1 MTTNGMNIYKEARQR
16 AHMTVEAAAEML
28 NIAPRSLQHYE
39 AGDRAVPDDVVADMI
54 GAYNT
59 PFLGYLHLRSN
70 AVGKMV
76 LPDVCETGPARC
88 AIKTTLA
95 TDEVPAIARKMLTI
109 SEDDRIDS
117 SEIETLRQVQ
127 ASAKAL
133 VGAFFSILILSGEKE
148 KHPAA
153 TGCYRKMN
161 VSNCRDNLHNKV

>member
-1 MTTNGMNIYKEARQR
+1 MTTKGVNIYKAARQR

-95 TDEVPAIARKMLTI
+95 TEEVPAIARKMLTI

-117 SEIETLRQVQ
+117 SERNCFRKIQ
-127 ASAKAL
+127 
-133 VGAFFSILILSGEKE
+133 GAAVKLAAAFLSICFVREKE
-148 KHPAA
+148 NAVRRP
-153 TGCYRKMN
+153 TER
-161 VSNCRDNLHNKV
+161 RRER

>member
-1 MTTNGMNIYKEARQR
+1 MTTNDVNIYKEARQR

-54 GAYNT
+54 GAYKT

-95 TDEVPAIARKMLTI
+95 TDEVPGIAKRLLAIG
-109 SEDDRIDS
+109 EDDRIDS
-117 SEIETLRQVQ
+117 SERDCLQQIQGISTKL
-127 ASAKAL
+127 AA
-133 VGAFFSILILSGEKE
+133 AFLSVCFVREKE
-148 KHPAA
+148 NAARWA
-153 TGCYRKMN
+153 TGRR
-161 VSNCRDNLHNKV
+161 SER

>member
-70 AVGKMV
+70 AVGQMV

-95 TDEVPAIARKMLTI
+95 TDEVPGIAKRLLAIG
-109 SEDDRIDS
+109 EDDRIDS
-117 SEIETLRQVQ
+117 SERDCLQQIQGIATKL
-127 ASAKAL
+127 AA
-133 VGAFFSILILSGEKE
+133 AFLSVCFVREKE
-148 KHPAA
+148 SAA
-153 TGCYRKMN
+153 RRPTER
-161 VSNCRDNLHNKV
+161 RRER

>member
-1 MTTNGMNIYKEARQR
+1 MTMKGVNIYKEARQR

-95 TDEVPAIARKMLTI
+95 TEEVPAIARKLLTI

-117 SEIETLRQVQ
+117 SERNCFRQIQ
-127 ASAKAL
+127 
-133 VGAFFSILILSGEKE
+133 GAAVKLAAAFLSICFVREKE
-148 KHPAA
+148 NAVRRA
-153 TGCYRKMN
+153 TGR
-161 VSNCRDNLHNKV
+161 RTER

>member
-1 MTTNGMNIYKEARQR
+1 MTTHGMNIYKEARQR
-16 AHMTVEAAAEML
+16 AHMTVEAAAELL

-95 TDEVPAIARKMLTI
+95 TEEVPAIARKMLTI

-117 SEIETLRQVQ
+117 SERNCFRQIQ
-127 ASAKAL
+127 
-133 VGAFFSILILSGEKE
+133 GAAVKLAAAFLSICFVREKE
-148 KHPAA
+148 NAVRRP
-153 TGCYRKMN
+153 TER
-161 VSNCRDNLHNKV
+161 RIER

>member
-16 AHMTVEAAAEML
+16 AHMTVEDAAEML

-95 TDEVPAIARKMLTI
+95 TDKVPAIHTDML
-109 SEDDRIDS
+109 
-117 SEIETLRQVQ
+117 QVF
-127 ASAKAL
+127 AIYP
-133 VGAFFSILILSGEKE
+133 SINS
-148 KHPAA
+148 P
-153 TGCYRKMN
+153 
-161 VSNCRDNLHNKV
+161 

>member
-1 MTTNGMNIYKEARQR
+1 MTTKGVNIYKEARQR

-95 TDEVPAIARKMLTI
+95 TEEVPAIARKMLTI

-117 SEIETLRQVQ
+117 SERNCFRQIQ
-127 ASAKAL
+127 
-133 VGAFFSILILSGEKE
+133 GAAVKLAAAFLSICFVREKE
-148 KHPAA
+148 NATRRA
-153 TGCYRKMN
+153 TGRR
-161 VSNCRDNLHNKV
+161 SER

>member
-1 MTTNGMNIYKEARQR
+1 MTTQGMNIYKEARQR

-54 GAYNT
+54 GAYKT

-95 TDEVPAIARKMLTI
+95 TDEVPAISRKMLTI

-117 SEIETLRQVQ
+117 SERNCFRQIQ
-127 ASAKAL
+127 
-133 VGAFFSILILSGEKE
+133 GAAVKLAAAFLSICFVREKE
-148 KHPAA
+148 NAVRLPA
-153 TGCYRKMN
+153 GR
-161 VSNCRDNLHNKV
+161 RRER